1 MQNAKNGADVIKSN
15 AIAAQ
20 IVGFDKSIDS
30 TEERVKLP
38 ALTTKVSD
46 VNNKQ

>member
-1 MQNAKNGADVIKSN
+1 MKNAKIGADVIKSN
-15 AIAAQ
+15 AAQ

-30 TEERVKLP
+30 IEERVKLP